1 MRTPTLQYLYL
12 QKPITMVIVIC
23 IISVLPWIGLGDFST
38 KGEPR
43 EAAVAV
49 SMLETGN
56 WVLPQVYANEFAYKP
71 PLAHWLMAVA
81 SLPQGYVSEFT
92 SRLPSALAFIILI
105 GFTLVFFGK
114 RLRFQQAFIAT
125 LLLITCIEIHR
136 AAMTT
141 RVDMLLT
148 TFIVIGLYQLYR
160 WEDKLELKGVPIAI
174 PALLGCAVLTKGP
187 VGIILP
193 LFVFGVYLLMLRKYS
208 YLVIFKALLYAG
220 ISSIFLP
227 LLWYVAAWKQGG
239 DTFLNVML
247 AENFGRFFHLSTPD
261 IHYNLGHENG
271 VWYNFMTLAA
281 GFVPWTIFFFFS
293 LFGLKLHKPEKSV
306 KEILASTWNN
316 IRSMEKE
323 KLFSLV
329 ALVCIIFFYSIPSSK
344 RSVYLMPAYP
354 FIAIFLAQYTLY
366 ITEYRTK
373 VTRVFAAFMASI
385 TAVVVIAVALTMAGA
400 IDPVKIASQY
410 TSRQSTLETVEL
422 VSNMFAYPCGLTIC
436 ILIVLLAILATVYYQ
451 MFKKINIKIL
461 YATIALAF
469 AINLLIDGVVMRGIR
484 QGSSARPFAKQVQKE
499 YPLDDMNMY
508 VMNDLKTYANLYG
521 LNFYLGNKFHN
532 FGQEQPVSGFF
543 FCTVKDLETVQKI
556 MEISTHSVYLPPQ
569 RMLLP
574 TYVKES
580 YYAASYETNNQ
591 YLKTLPP
598 ASTSCLASSNVAF
611 SPVRREAVH
620 MMLAIE

>member
-323 KLFSLV
+323 TVQLSCIGLYNFLLFDT
-329 ALVCIIFFYSIPSSK
+329 FQQTK
-344 RSVYLMPAYP
+344 RILDAGISVYCYFLGSIYIIHYGIPDEGNPSICRFHGLHYCRRHDCCRSDNGRSNRSCQDCESVHKPPIDTGNGRVGIEYVRISLRTDNLHPDSP
-354 FIAIFLAQYTLY
+354 FGYSGDCLLSDVQ
-366 ITEYRTK
+366 EDQHQ
-373 VTRVFAAFMASI
+373 
-385 TAVVVIAVALTMAGA
+385 
-400 IDPVKIASQY
+400 DPVCHDCI
-410 TSRQSTLETVEL
+410 
-422 VSNMFAYPCGLTIC
+422 GLC
-436 ILIVLLAILATVYYQ
+436 
-451 MFKKINIKIL
+451 
-461 YATIALAF
+461 
-469 AINLLIDGVVMRGIR
+469 
-484 QGSSARPFAKQVQKE
+484 
-499 YPLDDMNMY
+499 
-508 VMNDLKTYANLYG
+508 
-521 LNFYLGNKFHN
+521 H
-532 FGQEQPVSGFF
+532 
-543 FCTVKDLETVQKI
+543 
-556 MEISTHSVYLPPQ
+556 
-569 RMLLP
+569 
-574 TYVKES
+574 
-580 YYAASYETNNQ
+580 
-591 YLKTLPP
+591 
-598 ASTSCLASSNVAF
+598 
-611 SPVRREAVH
+611 
-620 MMLAIE
+620 

>member
-12 QKPITMVIVIC
+12 QKPVTMVIVIC

-49 SMLETGN
+49 SMLETDN

-148 TFIVIGLYQLYR
+148 TFIVIWLYQLYR

-239 DTFLNVML
+239 DTFLNVVL

-306 KEILASTWNN
+306 KEILANTWNN

-385 TAVVVIAVALTMAGA
+385 TAVVMIAVALTMAGA

-410 TSRQSTLETVEL
+410 TSHQSTLEMVEL

-543 FCTVKDLETVQKI
+543 FCTVKDLETV
-556 MEISTHSVYLPPQ
+556 
-569 RMLLP
+569 P

>member
-12 QKPITMVIVIC
+12 QKPVTMVIVIC

-49 SMLETGN
+49 SMLETDN

-114 RLRFQQAFIAT
+114 RLRFQQAFIVT

-239 DTFLNVML
+239 DTFLNVVL

-306 KEILASTWNN
+306 KEILANTWNN

-385 TAVVVIAVALTMAGA
+385 TAVVMIAVALTMAGA

-410 TSRQSTLETVEL
+410 TSRQSTLEMVEL

-543 FCTVKDLETVQKI
+543 FCTVKDLETVQKNYGDKYTFSLLT
-556 MEISTHSVYLPPQ
+556 STKNVIADVRQ
-569 RMLLP
+569 RIVLCSFLRN
-574 TYVKES
+574 E
-580 YYAASYETNNQ
+580 
-591 YLKTLPP
+591 
-598 ASTSCLASSNVAF
+598 
-611 SPVRREAVH
+611 
-620 MMLAIE
+620 

>member
-12 QKPITMVIVIC
+12 QKPVTMVIVIC

-49 SMLETGN
+49 SMIETGN
-56 WVLPQVYANEFAYKP
+56 WILPQVYANEFAYKP
-71 PLAHWLMAVA
+71 PLAHWLMATF
-81 SLPQGYVSEFT
+81 SLPQGHVSEFT
-92 SRLPSALAFIILI
+92 SRLPSALAFIMLI
-105 GFTLVFFGK
+105 GFSLVFFGK

-136 AAMTT
+136 AALTT

-148 TFIVIGLYQLYR
+148 TFIVIGLFQLYR
-160 WEDKLELKGVPIAI
+160 WEDKLELKGVPILI

-187 VGIILP
+187 VGVILP

-208 YLVIFKALLYAG
+208 YLVIFKALVYAG
-220 ISSIFLP
+220 ISSMFLP

-239 DTFLNVML
+239 DTFLNVVL
-247 AENFGRFFHLSTPD
+247 AENFGRFFHLSTPNL
-261 IHYNLGHENG
+261 HYGLGHENG

-281 GFVPWTIFFFFS
+281 GFIPWTIFFFFS
-293 LFGLKLHKPEKSV
+293 LFGLKLHKTEKSV
-306 KEILASTWNN
+306 KEILKDVWNK
-316 IRSMEKE
+316 IQSMEKE

-373 VTRVFAAFMASI
+373 VTRIFAAFLASV
-385 TAVVVIAVALTMAGA
+385 TAVVMIAIVLTMTGA

-410 TSRQSTLETVEL
+410 TNRQVTLEAVGL
-422 VSNMFAYPCGLTIC
+422 VSNMFAHPSGLTIC
-436 ILIVLLAILATVYYQ
+436 ILLVLLAILATVYYQ

-461 YATIALAF
+461 YATIALSF
-469 AINLLIDGVVMRGIR
+469 AINLLIDGVVMLGIR
-484 QGSSARPFAKQVQKE
+484 QGSSARPFAEQVQKD
-499 YPLDDMNMY
+499 YPLDDRNMY
-508 VMNDLKTYANLYG
+508 VVNDLRTYMNLYG
-521 LNFYLGNKFHN
+521 LNFYMGNKFHD
-532 FGQEQPVSGFF
+532 FGLEQPASGFL
-543 FCTVKDLETVQKI
+543 FCTMKDLEKIQKNYGDKY
-556 MEISTHSVYLPPQ
+556 T
-569 RMLLP
+569 
-574 TYVKES
+574 
-580 YYAASYETNNQ
+580 
-591 YLKTLPP
+591 
-598 ASTSCLASSNVAF
+598 F
-611 SPVRREAVH
+611 SPLTSTKNVIADVRQRIV
-620 MMLAIE
+620 LCSFSQNK

>member
-12 QKPITMVIVIC
+12 QKPVTMVIVIC

-114 RLRFQQAFIAT
+114 RLRFQEAFIAT

-148 TFIVIGLYQLYR
+148 AFIVIGLYQLYR

-193 LFVFGVYLLMLRKYS
+193 LFVFGIYLLMLRKYS

-220 ISSIFLP
+220 ISSVFLP
-227 LLWYVAAWKQGG
+227 LLWYVAAWKQ
-239 DTFLNVML
+239 
-247 AENFGRFFHLSTPD
+247 
-261 IHYNLGHENG
+261 GHENG

-281 GFVPWTIFFFFS
+281 GFMPWTIFFFFS
-293 LFGLKLHKPEKSV
+293 LFGLKLHKPAKSI
-306 KEILASTWNN
+306 KEILNDAWNN

-354 FIAIFLAQYTLY
+354 FIAIFLAQYTLS

-385 TAVVVIAVALTMAGA
+385 TAVVVIAIAMTMAGA
-400 IDPVKIASQY
+400 IDPIQIASQY
-410 TSRQSTLETVEL
+410 TNRQSTMETVEL
-422 VSNMFAYPCGLTIC
+422 VSNMFAYPCRLTIC
-436 ILIVLLAILATVYYQ
+436 ILIVLLVILAVVYYQ

-469 AINLLIDGVVMRGIR
+469 GINLLIDGVVMRGIR
-484 QGSSARPFAKQVQKE
+484 LGSSARPFAKQVQKE
-499 YPLDDMNMY
+499 YPLNDMNMY
-508 VMNDLKTYANLYG
+508 VMNDLKAYTNLYG

-532 FGQEQPVSGFF
+532 FEQEQPVSGFM
-543 FCTVKDLETVQKI
+543 FCTMKDLETIQKNYGDKYTFSLLTSTKNVIADVRQKI
-556 MEISTHSVYLPPQ
+556 VLCSFLQHE
-569 RMLLP
+569 
-574 TYVKES
+574 
-580 YYAASYETNNQ
+580 
-591 YLKTLPP
+591 
-598 ASTSCLASSNVAF
+598 
-611 SPVRREAVH
+611 
-620 MMLAIE
+620 

>member
-71 PLAHWLMAVA
+71 PLAHWLMAAA

-105 GFTLVFFGK
+105 GFTLGFFGK

-543 FCTVKDLETVQKI
+543 FCTVKDLETVQKNYGDKYTFSLLT
-556 MEISTHSVYLPPQ
+556 STKNVIADVRQ
-569 RMLLP
+569 RIVLCSFLRN
-574 TYVKES
+574 E
-580 YYAASYETNNQ
+580 
-591 YLKTLPP
+591 
-598 ASTSCLASSNVAF
+598 
-611 SPVRREAVH
+611 
-620 MMLAIE
+620 

>member
-71 PLAHWLMAVA
+71 PLAHWLMAAA

-385 TAVVVIAVALTMAGA
+385 TAVVMIAVALTMAGA

-410 TSRQSTLETVEL
+410 TSHQSTLEMVEL

-543 FCTVKDLETVQKI
+543 FCTVKDLETVQKY
-556 MEISTHSVYLPPQ
+556 EISTHSVYLPPQ